1 MLLTFKEPTT
11 LTVVTEF
18 DEVHDNIIAEEEDF
32 FLEGEVFDADV
43 LPTDIRGYVDLQF
56 GDGSVAFGVN
66 IRALKKVK

>member
-1 MLLTFKEPTT
+1 MLIAFKQPTT

-18 DEVHDNIIAEEEDF
+18 DEVHDNIVAEEEEF

-43 LPTDIRGYVDLQF
+43 LPTDTRGFVDLQF

-66 IRALKKVK
+66 IRALRKVK

>member
-1 MLLTFKEPTT
+1 MMVAFKYPTT

-18 DEVHDNIIAEEEDF
+18 DEVHDNIVAEEEEF
-32 FLEGEVFDADV
+32 FQEGEVFDATII
-43 LPTDIRGYVDLQF
+43 PTDTRGFVDLQF